1 MPYKGIMLMHP
12 RVPCP
17 PLGIASKLLGLP
29 TLVAAFIFFAAQA
42 ARGDNDIVIADFE
55 GPDYGAWKTTGEAFG
70 NAPAHGTLSNQ
81 MEVSG
86 FQGRELVNSYL
97 KGDGT
102 VGTLTSPE
110 FRVERPFINFLIGG
124 GNHPGETCVN
134 LLVDGKVIRSSTGAD
149 SEHLEWETWDVAN
162 LAGKTAQIE
171 IVDKN
176 TGGWG
181 HILVDQLVQ
190 SAARK
195 TAPPESA
202 PLYGE
207 WLRPQFHFT
216 AAKNWLNDPNG
227 LVFYKGE
234 YHLFFQH
241 NPSGITS
248 GNLTWG
254 HAVSTDLLH
263 WKQLDNAIEPDGLGL
278 IYSGSAVVDWTNT
291 SGFQTGD
298 EKPLVAIYT
307 SAGGKSLE
315 SQGKPFTQSIAYSND
330 RGRTW
335 KKYEKNPVLA
345 HVAGEN
351 RDPKVIWH
359 APTKRWI
366 MALYLDGDKYALFA
380 SPNLKQWDKLSDLP
394 PFGASECPDFFE
406 LPIAGGRGLSPFL
419 AGTNAA
425 VVAEKKGTVP
435 LATDSAPL
443 SSKWVLWGANNSYL
457 LGGFDGTKF
466 TRESG
471 PHRFEFGG
479 NFYAAQSYSGI
490 PAADGRRIQI
500 GWMAG
505 GRYPKMPFNQQMSIP
520 AELTLR
526 KTPDG
531 LRMARWP
538 IRELDSIR
546 GAHHSWSNTLPK
558 GANPLA
564 DIKGDLIDISA
575 EIELAGA
582 KTIAL
587 SIRGTLLEYDTEK
600 KELKLLGKTAP
611 LAPIDGKLRLR
622 ILVDRSSIEVFAND
636 GLVTMSSC
644 FIPSRDAKSPPLSV
658 TSQGAT
664 TASLE
669 VWELKSCWER

>member
-1 MPYKGIMLMHP
+1 MSDSTL
-12 RVPCP
+12 R
-17 PLGIASKLLGLP
+17 LLGP
-29 TLVAAFIFFAAQA
+29 PILVAAFIVIIAQA
-42 ARGDNDIVIADFE
+42 ARGDNDIVVADFE
-55 GPDYGAWKTTGEAFG
+55 GSDYGIWKTAGEAFG
-70 NAPAHGTLSNQ
+70 NAPAHGTLPDQ

-86 FQGRELVNSYL
+86 FQGRGLVNSYL

-102 VGTLTSPE
+102 VGMLTSPE

-134 LLVDGKVIRSSTGAD
+134 LLVDGKAIRSSTGAD
-149 SEHLEWETWDVAN
+149 SEHLEWETWDVAD

-181 HILVDQLVQ
+181 HILVDQIVQ
-190 SAARK
+190 SSARK
-195 TAPPESA
+195 AAPPESA
-202 PLYGE
+202 PLYHE
-207 WLRPQFHFT
+207 WLRPLFHFT

-263 WKQLDNAIEPDGLGL
+263 WKQLDNALGPDGLGL
-278 IYSGSAVVDWTNT
+278 IYSGSAVVDWSNT

-307 SAGGKSLE
+307 SAGSKSPE

-330 RGRTW
+330 SGRTW
-335 KKYEKNPVLA
+335 TKYKKNPVLA

-380 SPNLKQWDKLSDLP
+380 SPNLKQWEKLSDLP

-406 LPIAGGRGLSPFL
+406 LPAAGQRRGPSPFL
-419 AGTNAA
+419 AGTAAA
-425 VVAEKKGTVP
+425 VVAKEKGTVP
-435 LATDSAPL
+435 LASERAPL
-443 SSKWVLWGANNSYL
+443 SSKWVQWGANNNYL
-457 LGGFDGTKF
+457 LGGFDGMRF

-479 NFYAAQSYSGI
+479 NFYAAQSYSDI

-500 GWMAG
+500 AWMNG

-526 KTPDG
+526 QTPDG
-531 LRMARWP
+531 LRIARWP
-538 IRELDSIR
+538 IRELDSLR
-546 GAHHSWSNTLPK
+546 GAHHSWTGTLAK
-558 GANPLA
+558 GVNPLA
-564 DIKGDLIDISA
+564 DIKGDLFDISA
-575 EIELAGA
+575 EIEPARNKHVTL
-582 KTIAL
+582 T
-587 SIRGTLLEYDTEK
+587 IRGTPLEYDAEK

-611 LAPIDGKLRLR
+611 FAPTDGKLRLR
-622 ILVDRSSIEVFAND
+622 IVVDRSSIEVFAND

-644 FIPSRDAKSPPLSV
+644 FIPSRDAKTSPLSLTGDGAQV
-658 TSQGAT
+658 TS
-664 TASLE
+664 LD
-669 VWELKSCWER
+669 VRDLKSCWDR